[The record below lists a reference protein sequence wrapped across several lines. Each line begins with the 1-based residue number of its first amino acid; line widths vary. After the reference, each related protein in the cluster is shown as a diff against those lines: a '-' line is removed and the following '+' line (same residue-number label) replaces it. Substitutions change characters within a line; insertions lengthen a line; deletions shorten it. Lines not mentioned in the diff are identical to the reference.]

1 MPANLLAIPSTTR
14 PSTGASRTPL
24 RWERSKDSANGLC
37 MQLVRDRG
45 GESIAVYPDAKNKAI
60 AENLLAENRVSFIEK
75 ADYSANSSLDKIV
88 KEIIDKMV
96 KKDLLEQK
104 RNNQTNQLPD
114 DA

>member
-1 MPANLLAIPSTTR
+1 MDDSNVVNKHMPEIQKHAPFRNMIYIGDGSTDIP
-14 PSTGASRTPL
+14 
-24 RWERSKDSANGLC
+24 C

-75 ADYSANSSLDKIV
+75 ADYSANSSLDKVV